1 MLPTHCDDI
10 KEGDNVIIGLGD
22 SFTQGLGA
30 YSLATWQSIDTNH
43 SMYNISGER
52 FQDEQAKN
60 NWVRQLANRLNYK
73 TYNLGVN
80 GGGNRATVR
89 EMFLNRLPDK
99 LGNVIVILLATGM
112 DRYDLLKQSD
122 HTTGV
127 NWHQKWQTIF
137 PNPNSNRGPVAK
149 LEKEYAKVIWSHRTA
164 AIEFIFNINE
174 AKIYCENRGYKF
186 LFANVFDEKID
197 RQKLKSDLEN
207 KKHLIDLIDWND
219 FISPAPYFSLMDMIY
234 QLEGDGYKSMHELF
248 ALGRTLRVP
257 TKYITPCAHWSIEGQ
272 QKVSEY
278 LYEEIK
284 KRNLI

>member
-1 MLPTHCDDI
+1 MLPTHCDDV

-30 YSLATWQSIDTNH
+30 YSLATWESIH
-43 SMYNISGER
+43 SNPQTYNISGER
-52 FQDEQAKN
+52 YQDEQAKN

-112 DRYDLLKQSD
+112 DRYDLLKQTD
-122 HTTGV
+122 DTTGV

-137 PNPNSNRGPVAK
+137 PNPYSDRGAISK
-149 LEKEYAKVIWSHRTA
+149 LEKEYAKEIWSHRTA
-164 AIEFIFNINE
+164 AIEFIFNLID
-174 AKIYCENRGYKF
+174 AKNYCQNRGYNF
-186 LFANVFDEKID
+186 LFSNVFDEQIN
-197 RQKLKSDLEN
+197 REKLIRDLGN

-219 FISPAPYFSLMDMIY
+219 FISPAPYGSLMDMIY
-234 QLEGDGYKSMHELF
+234 QMEGKGYKSMHELF
-248 ALGRTLRVP
+248 ALGRTLSVP
-257 TKYITPCAHWSIEGQ
+257 TKYITPCAHWSVEGQ
-272 QKVSEY
+272 QKISEY

-284 KRNLI
+284 QRNLI

>member
-10 KEGDNVIIGLGD
+10 KEGDDVIIGLGD

-30 YSLATWQSIDTNH
+30 YSLATWKSMTNNPSI
-43 SMYNISGER
+43 YNISGER
-52 FQDEQAKN
+52 FHDEQAKY
-60 NWVRQLANRLNYK
+60 NWVRQLANRLDYK

-80 GGGNRATVR
+80 GGGNRGTIR
-89 EMFLNRLPDK
+89 EMFLNRLPDN

-112 DRYDLLKQSD
+112 DRYDFIKQSD
-122 HTTGV
+122 DTAGV

-137 PNPNSNRGPVAK
+137 PNPHSDRGAVSK
-149 LEKEYAKVIWSHRTA
+149 FEKEYFKELWSPRNDV
-164 AIEFIFNINE
+164 IEFIFNIND
-174 AKIYCENRGYKF
+174 AKNYCENRGYKF
-186 LFANVFDEKID
+186 LFANVFDEQIN
-197 RQKLKSDLEN
+197 REKLIRDLGN
-207 KKHLIDLIDWND
+207 KKYLIDLIDWKD
-219 FISPAPYFSLMDMIY
+219 FISPAPYGSLMDMIY
-234 QLEGDGYKSMHELF
+234 QLEGNGYKSMYELF
-248 ALGRTLRVP
+248 ALGRTLSIP